1 MIRSIW
7 WYCQLHTITNIIQS
21 KSIILRRSNFLFN
34 KWYNPQLAITQWQ
47 RSWPIVSRSV
57 VTKSLDTITHWWSD
71 LSAQFSTKRSNPSL
85 QSLTIYGTIISQWW
99 PKPPIISRWW
109 PKPPLPS
116 SPPPSPAS
124 PHSSVRDKS
133 IQQLTI
139 WEVGPFD
146 HLTISDEPGGW
157 ARHFRSGHPGQP
169 PAAIMSRFLPK
180 LFLGRARNRY

>member
-71 LSAQFSTKRSNPSL
+71 LSTQFSTKRSNPSL
-85 QSLTIYGTIISQWW
+85 QSLTIPGT
-99 PKPPIISRWW
+99 IISRWW

-157 ARHFRSGHPGQP
+157 ARHYRSGHPGQP